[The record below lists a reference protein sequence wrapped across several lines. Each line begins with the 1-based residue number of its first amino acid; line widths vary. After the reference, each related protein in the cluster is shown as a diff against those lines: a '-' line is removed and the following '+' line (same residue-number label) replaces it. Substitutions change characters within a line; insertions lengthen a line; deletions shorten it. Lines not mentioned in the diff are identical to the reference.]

1 MDDVKLNEIDDVRS
15 ELVKLALSGHYPAIR
30 YYLENAG
37 GLYRIWGIGNPYFSS
52 NAKAD
57 CVTLKNVF
65 YCLLQ
70 ASPHKRPPSLVT
82 SLTQVFV
89 HCNRKSSVKDRL
101 NAKQAKKI
109 GKQQREYIPYD
120 WALIFKANGRNMTKT
135 AKETERYKDVW
146 GAEGI
151 SGRVK
156 FLLLAW
162 AGMTKTSF
170 RKNSDSLE
178 ACLQ

>member
-1 MDDVKLNEIDDVRS
+1 M
-15 ELVKLALSGHYPAIR
+15 
-30 YYLENAG
+30 EN
-37 GLYRIWGIGNPYFSS
+37 
-52 NAKAD
+52 K
-57 CVTLKNVF
+57 K
-65 YCLLQ
+65 
-70 ASPHKRPPSLVT
+70 
-82 SLTQVFV
+82 
-89 HCNRKSSVKDRL
+89 KSSVKDRL

-120 WALIFKANGRNMTKT
+120 WALIFKANGRNM
-135 AKETERYKDVW
+135 
-146 GAEGI
+146 I

-178 ACLQ
+178 ACLVVDSGCSRYSFHFKK